1 MVRGRKP
8 VEPILRFNKKYTI
21 DPETQCWQWIG
32 CKNQHGYGQFRISTN
47 VVMKAH
53 RFAYEYFVSPLD
65 PELEICH
72 NCSNPSCVN
81 PRHLRQDTRSS
92 NMIDMS
98 YAFTNCMQKLS
109 VEQVIEIKK
118 KLQNYHYG
126 LGQELASE
134 YGVDFR
140 TISVIKTGKNW
151 KHLDIVK

>member
-1 MVRGRKP
+1 MGRGRKA
-8 VEPILRFNKKYTI
+8 VEPILRFNKKYI
-21 DPETQCWQWIG
+21 VDPESQCWNWTG
-32 CKNQHGYGQFRISTN
+32 CKNENGYGQFRVGN
-47 VVMKAH
+47 VLMKAH
-53 RFAYEYFVSPLD
+53 RFAYEYFIGALD

-72 NCSNPSCVN
+72 NCSNSSCVN

-98 YAFTNCMQKLS
+98 YAGTNCQQKLS

-118 KLQNYHYG
+118 RLQNYYFG
-126 LGQELASE
+126 LGQELATE

-151 KHLDIVK
+151 KHLDIS

>member
-1 MVRGRKP
+1 MGRGRKA
-8 VEPILRFNKKYTI
+8 VEPILRFNKKYI
-21 DPETQCWQWIG
+21 VDEATQCWQWLG
-32 CKNQHGYGQFRISTN
+32 CKNENGYGQFRVGN
-47 VVMKAH
+47 VLMKAH
-53 RFAYEYFVSPLD
+53 RFAYEYFIGPLD

-72 NCSNPSCVN
+72 NCSNSSCVN

-98 YAFTNCMQKLS
+98 YAGTNCMQKLS

-118 KLQNYHYG
+118 RLQNYYFG
-126 LGQELASE
+126 LGQELATE

-151 KHLDIVK
+151 KHLDIS